1 MPRVAHSGDVFTLTN
16 NYDDE
21 FQFNGAFPSADDY
34 ILSDVSF
41 KPEDVFEPSYNPD
54 VPYGEMERIRN
65 EIDKHLLRPEV
76 ILLRAPWGI
85 GKTTLMIRN
94 YWWHKADSAPIS
106 QSYEHL
112 ETHIERNGV
121 LKHQNVIIVK
131 GLDKLCPV
139 AQKNPDR
146 VAILRN
152 MGFETKKIH
161 KIIIEEAGEDY
172 DEHILQCPYNQ
183 MTRRFVNSIKDR
195 ENIKIGTVFTMA
207 LNNLLLRGK
216 IRYWFIDEEQGI
228 SNLVK
233 LIVPEDLVRKLGV
246 QGMYISNWAEMEEE
260 CTQLRNELQEEFLK
274 TNDEG
279 LTVQSKALTNLLE
292 ILERRIILPNKD
304 KQYYTSHEG
313 GLAEVWTTPIFHL
326 FLLRLARVNQ
336 GAIAKYTRSLATPH
350 IMISSAS
357 AKFNHLIPEV
367 LNLCLGILRRDITV
381 VRGITIVPESPWG
394 TPIADITSDYPLYK
408 TSVVAFHNDKQSY
421 SKLRIDETSKFV
433 LLNHLSIGVIKY
445 LQLQNTN
452 QLRERSGLNKDN
464 ISILLVINSKKKALE
479 MGDFVKHTYSSQLR
493 SLVMNSKLIP
503 EAKNITYHIKE
514 IMYPGDA
521 LAGYNPPEN
530 INLIVIYGEH
540 IHKNI
545 NFELG
550 GLDEKIVASRS
561 GASLRED
568 TDPKVA
574 KYIMDANLTDII
586 ELVKRSRGK
595 RDVVYIGKRLNPNHQ
610 TMGKY
615 VKEFCDLA
623 NVEVLPYIDI

>member
-1 MPRVAHSGDVFTLTN
+1 MPRVADSGGVFTLTN

-34 ILSDVSF
+34 ILSDDSF
-41 KPEDVFEPSYNPD
+41 KPEDVFEPSYNPN
-54 VPYGEMERIRN
+54 VPNEEEERIRD
-65 EIDKHLLRPEV
+65 EIDRHLLRAEV

-85 GKTTLMIRN
+85 EKTTLMIRN
-94 YWWHKADSAPIS
+94 YWWHKADSALIS

-112 ETHIERNGV
+112 ETHLERNGV

-161 KIIIEEAGEDY
+161 KIIIEEAGENY

-183 MTRRFVNSIKDR
+183 MIRRFVNSIKYR

-207 LNNLLLRGK
+207 LNNPLLWGK

-233 LIVPEDLVRKLGV
+233 LIVPEDLVRKLDV
-246 QGMYISNWAEMEEE
+246 QGMYISNWVEMKKE

-274 TNDEG
+274 TNDES
-279 LTVQSKALTNLLE
+279 LTVQSRALTNLLE

-313 GLAEVWTTPIFHL
+313 GLAEVWTTPTFHL
-326 FLLRLARVNQ
+326 FLLRLARANQ
-336 GAIAKYTRSLATPH
+336 KAIAQYSRSLATPH

-367 LNLCLGILRRDITV
+367 LNWCLGLLRRDITV
-381 VRGITIVPESPWG
+381 VKGITVVPYCPWD
-394 TPIADITSDYPLYK
+394 TPVADITSEYPLYK

-421 SKLRIDETSKFV
+421 SKRRIDETSKFV

-445 LQLQNTN
+445 LQLVNTN
-452 QLRERSGLNKDN
+452 QMRERSGLNKDN

-479 MGDFVKHTYSSQLR
+479 LQDFMKHTNESQLR
-493 SLVMNSKLIP
+493 SLVRSSKLIP

-530 INLIVIYGEH
+530 INLIVIYGDH
-540 IHKNI
+540 IHKNV

-550 GLDEKIVASRS
+550 GLGDKIVASRS

-568 TDPKVA
+568 TDPMVA

-595 RDVVYIGKRLNPNHQ
+595 RDVVYFGNWLNPNHE

-615 VKEFCDLA
+615 IQDFCNSA
-623 NVEVLPYIDI
+623 NVELFPFSDI